1 MFEKPIVID
10 GRGHL
15 LGRLASTVAK
25 ELLGGQKVVVV
36 RAEQITISGSLVRN
50 KVKYMQFKK
59 KRHNT
64 NPSRGPYHFRS
75 PAKIFWRTVRGMLP
89 QKTERGQEA
98 LKRLSCF
105 EGIPEP
111 YDKKK
116 RMVVPNA
123 LQVIRMAP
131 GRRFCVLGRLSTEVG
146 WPHADLIKRLEAQ
159 RKVKSEAFYVDKKAN
174 KRIKDT
180 AEAEADLSSVA
191 PVLEEFGF

>member
-1 MFEKPIVID
+1 MFEAPVTVD

-15 LGRLASTVAK
+15 LGRLASVVAK

-36 RAEQITISGSLVRN
+36 RCEQITISGSLVRN
-50 KVKYMQFKK
+50 KVKYMQYKK

-64 NPSRGPYHFRS
+64 NPKRGPYHFRS
-75 PAKIFWRTVRGMLP
+75 PARIFWRTVRGMLP
-89 QKTERGQEA
+89 RKTARGEEA
-98 LKRLSCF
+98 LARLSCF
-105 EGIPEP
+105 EGIPAP

-131 GRRFCVLGRLSTEVG
+131 GRRFCVLGRLSEEVG

-159 RKVKSEAFYVDKKAN
+159 RKIKSEAYYVDKKAA
-174 KRIKDT
+174 KQLKDKAT
-180 AEAEADLSSVA
+180 AEANLAAVA
-191 PVLEEFGF
+191 PVLEEYGF